1 MSRGPMPKDS
11 ASAIGMSLP
20 TTAFHRPTAPSTL
33 EDEVVELFNG
43 LGIRL
48 SRYVQSFGI
57 PVHDTEEIVQEVF
70 LSLFQHLRMGRSRSN
85 LRGWLFRVAHNL
97 ALKKYHSNERLK
109 RFVELDEEIANR
121 RIDVAPS
128 PEERMET
135 SERQERLRAV
145 LHALPEQDQRCL
157 YLRAEGFRYREIVK
171 ILGMSLGAISASIA
185 RSLARLGKE

>member
-1 MSRGPMPKDS
+1 MPKDP
-11 ASAIGMSLP
+11 ASAIGISLP
-20 TTAFHRPTAPSTL
+20 TTAFHRPPPPGTL
-33 EDEVVELFNG
+33 EDEVVELFTG

-57 PVHDTEEIVQEVF
+57 TVHDSEEIVQEVF

-85 LRGWLFRVAHNL
+85 LRAWLFRVAHNL

-128 PEERMET
+128 PEERIAT
-135 SERQERLRAV
+135 SERQRRLRAV
-145 LHALPEQDQRCL
+145 LNSLPEQDQRCL
-157 YLRAEGFRYREIVK
+157 YLRAEGFRYREIAK
-171 ILGMSLGAISASIA
+171 ILGMSLGAISASIT

>member
-1 MSRGPMPKDS
+1 MPKDP
-11 ASAIGMSLP
+11 ASAIGMPLP
-20 TTAFHRPTAPSTL
+20 TTALHRPTAPSTL
-33 EDEVVELFNG
+33 EDEVVELFNA

-48 SRYVQSFGI
+48 FRYVQSFGI

-97 ALKKYHSNERLK
+97 ALKKYRTNERLK

-121 RIDVAPS
+121 RVDVAPS

-135 SERQERLRAV
+135 SERQKRLRAV

-157 YLRAEGFRYREIVK
+157 YLRAEGFRYREIAK